1 MATRKRDAPA
11 YQEYSA
17 NLMARI
23 DYRAM
28 SLAERGLLYTLRNE
42 CWVNRQVP
50 ADVHKLARI
59 LGYDPAEVQ
68 ATLPAVMPFFAM
80 QGAHLVCPELD
91 DYREKLDLRR
101 EQQSQGGKQGA
112 ARTNSKHRIGAAGDG
127 AGEVPPTPPGTSAGK
142 PSGDTRV
149 ARESLVQLRTVK
161 TNTTQVLTE
170 EPIDQEW
177 VNAYDN
183 GSNGF

>member
-17 NLMARI
+17 NMMARI

-50 ADVHKLARI
+50 ADVHKLAKI
-59 LGYDPAEVQ
+59 LGYDTADVQ
-68 ATLPAVMPFFAM
+68 ATLPAVMSFFAIE
-80 QGAHLVCPELD
+80 GASLVCPELD

-112 ARTNSKHRIGAAGDG
+112 ARTNSKQRNSP
-127 AGEVPPTPPGTSAGK
+127 AGEPAGGPSPHPSGTSAGK
-142 PSGDTRV
+142 PPGDTQG
-149 ARESLVQLRTVK
+149 ARESLVKLRTVK
-161 TNTTQVLTE
+161 TNTKQVLNE

-177 VNAYDN
+177 VDDYDN
-183 GSNGF
+183 GSNGH

>member
-50 ADVHKLARI
+50 SDIHKLARI

-68 ATLPAVMPFFAM
+68 ANLPAVMPFFASE
-80 QGAHLVCPELD
+80 GAYLVCPELD

-112 ARTNSKHRIGAAGDG
+112 ARTNSKHSNSPADEAAGG
-127 AGEVPPTPPGTSAGK
+127 SSTQLSATSAGK
-142 PSGDTRV
+142 SPGKPRAT
-149 ARESLVQLRTVK
+149 RESLIQLRPVK
-161 TNTTQVLTE
+161 TNTTQVLNE
-170 EPIDQEW
+170 EPIDKEW
-177 VNAYDN
+177 VNDYDK
-183 GSNGF
+183 GSNGY

>member
-50 ADVHKLARI
+50 ADIHKLARI

-68 ATLPAVMPFFAM
+68 AALPAVMPFFASE
-80 QGAHLVCPELD
+80 GPYLVCPELD

-112 ARTNSKHRIGAAGDG
+112 ARTNRKHRTVPVEEAAGEP
-127 AGEVPPTPPGTSAGK
+127 APHLSGTSASK
-142 PSGDTRV
+142 SPGDTR
-149 ARESLVQLRTVK
+149 ATRESLVQLRTIK
-161 TNTTQVLTE
+161 TNPTQVLTE

-177 VNAYDN
+177 VSAYDKE
-183 GSNGF
+183 SNGH